1 MRVAAVDIGTN
12 TVRLLIAD
20 TDDGGP
26 APREVLRRSA
36 ITGLGRGVDA
46 SGRFAPGPLAATLET
61 LARYRALTAVHEVER
76 IRAVAT
82 SASRDVADP
91 SEFLDRAEEALGV
104 RPEIIA
110 GDVEAALSY
119 RGATVGSPVST
130 PTTVLDVGGGSTE
143 IIHGTREPMWSRSV
157 DIGSVRLTDRLLD
170 ALPAGTSRVA
180 AARAMA
186 AEAFAAVRTPP
197 GNGVGVGGTITTLAA
212 MAAPD
217 LPVAGRHMTAETV
230 TGAVERL
237 TDLSIDRIE
246 AIAGVPA
253 GRAPVILGGAIV
265 VEAAMAAIGARSLVV
280 STRDLLDG
288 IALDLSDRA

>member
-20 TDDGGP
+20 VGDGDRVP
-26 APREVLRRSA
+26 CEVIRRSV

-46 SGRFAPGPLAATLET
+46 SGRFASGPLTATLQA
-61 LARYRALTAVHEVER
+61 LARYRDLAGAHRVER

-91 SEFLDRAEEALGV
+91 SEFLDQAEAVLGV
-104 RPEIIA
+104 RPEIIG
-110 GDVEAALSY
+110 GDVEAASSY
-119 RGATVGSPVST
+119 RGATAGSPV
-130 PTTVLDVGGGSTE
+130 PPPATVLDVGGGSTE
-143 IIHGTREPMWSRSV
+143 IVHGHAEPTWCRSI
-157 DIGSVRLTDRLLD
+157 DIGSVRLTDRLLQD
-170 ALPAGTSRVA
+170 LPAGAGRVT

-186 AEAFAAVRTPP
+186 AEAFSVVRTPP
-197 GNGVGVGGTITTLAA
+197 GNAVGVGGTITTLAA
-212 MAAPD
+212 MARPD
-217 LPVAGRHMTAETV
+217 LPVAGRPLEAETIAA
-230 TGAVERL
+230 TIERL
-237 TDLSIDRIE
+237 AHLSVDRIE

-265 VEAAMAAIGARSLVV
+265 VEAAMAAIDASTLVV

-288 IALDLSDRA
+288 IALDLADRA